1 MDPAGLAEDRQISP
15 HVPPPDLL
23 QRNSA
28 ARAGIL
34 LVLGFDQAEF
44 VEPPSVVDLVA
55 APEPMLVFGS
65 RRDLLGMRL
74 NAIDRFDVRGRVAD
88 VLHVLPEGGMGRSFG
103 RSLVARRLTRRG

>member
-15 HVPPPDLL
+15 HIPPPDLL

-28 ARAGIL
+28 ALAGIL
-34 LVLGFDQAEF
+34 LVLGLDQAEF

-55 APEPMLVFGS
+55 APEPMLVFSS
-65 RRDLLGMRL
+65 RRDLLGMWL

-88 VLHVLPEGGMGRSFG
+88 RSEERRVG
-103 RSLVARRLTRRG
+103 KESRS